1 MLEVLTDLPTGV
13 DGVRAH
19 GKVTREDYNDVLYP
33 LLGHARDQG
42 RKIRFLYEFAADFDG
57 FSAGAAFADLR
68 LGLSS
73 LRLFERMAI
82 VTDIAWIRQS
92 ALFIASLLPVVTR
105 VFPLAERDD
114 AALWLAEEPVASDL
128 SHRLLAD
135 QGVLVLEVRGKLGVE
150 DFDALSLVVDPWI
163 EAHGALHGV
172 VVHARRFP
180 GWEGLGGMLRHLRF
194 VREHQRK
201 IERIAIAGD
210 GAILGLMPTLGD
222 RFVRAELRGF
232 DHDHLDAAIE
242 WAARGQGE
250 GQLAASS

>member
-19 GKVTREDYNDVLYP
+19 GKVTREDVRDVLYP
-33 LLGHARDQG
+33 LLAHARDEG
-42 RKIRFLYEFAADFDG
+42 RRVRFLYEFAPDFDG

-73 LRLFERMAI
+73 IRLLERMAI
-82 VTDIAWIRQS
+82 VTDVPWIRQS
-92 ALFIASLLPVVTR
+92 TLFIASLMPFVTR
-105 VFPLAERDD
+105 VFPVAERDD

-128 SHRLLAD
+128 THRLLAD
-135 QGVLVLEVRGKLGVE
+135 QGVLVLDVQGKLGVE

-163 EAHGALHGV
+163 EAHGALHGLV
-172 VVHARRFP
+172 IHARRFP

-210 GAILGLMPTLGD
+210 GAVLGMMPTLGD
-222 RFVRAELRGF
+222 PFVHAELRAF
-232 DHDHLDAAIE
+232 DYDRVDEAIA
-242 WAARGQGE
+242 WASRGHVE
-250 GQLAASS
+250 GQIAAST